1 MVLDG
6 VEGSAAY
13 ESTRQQLCWLT
24 DDGGRQ
30 AVSIGAVSIG
40 NERSARAHEFAIFLA
55 LTTIS
60 IFSAR
65 VSNIRTR
72 LRDGGG
78 RVVEEVEEEEESSY
92 HAK

>member
-30 AVSIGAVSIG
+30 AVSIG

-60 IFSAR
+60 ISSAR
-65 VSNIRTR
+65 VSNFRTR

-78 RVVEEVEEEEESSY
+78 WVVEEVEEEEKSSY